1 MGFKDDRH
9 ATGFGGPGT
18 GGSREGYTPEI
29 DGLAQAKYAA
39 ALDKE
44 STSPTKARLGR
55 VRRVL
60 RRLFWEF

>member
-18 GGSREGYTPEI
+18 GGIREGYTPEL
-29 DGLAQAKYAA
+29 DSLAQAKYAA
-39 ALDKE
+39 ALDNDGT
-44 STSPTKARLGR
+44 STKRRLGR
-55 VRRVL
+55 IRRVL